1 MFVSS
6 HAAVSF
12 GESSARRLLS
22 QRSPTAG
29 EWSSPGEPFHPG
41 EYGGST
47 GRIGSDRERTA
58 IRGCASRP
66 KELEVRIHMRLRRN
80 ESGEMLHFRHSERA
94 SNAAAAPGEDPWP
107 GWI

>member
-29 EWSSPGEPFHPG
+29 EWSSPGEPIHPG

-47 GRIGSDRERTA
+47 GRIGSDRELTL
-58 IRGCASRP
+58 ISGCASRP
-66 KELEVRIHMRLRRN
+66 KD
-80 ESGEMLHFRHSERA
+80 SGSHPYAL
-94 SNAAAAPGEDPWP
+94 APQ
-107 GWI
+107 

>member
-47 GRIGSDRERTA
+47 GRIGSDRELTL

-66 KELEVRIHMRLRRN
+66 KDSGSHPYALAPQWKRRN
-80 ESGEMLHFRHSERA
+80 AAFPPQRA
-94 SNAAAAPGEDPWP
+94 RVKRCCGARRRVAGL
-107 GWI
+107 